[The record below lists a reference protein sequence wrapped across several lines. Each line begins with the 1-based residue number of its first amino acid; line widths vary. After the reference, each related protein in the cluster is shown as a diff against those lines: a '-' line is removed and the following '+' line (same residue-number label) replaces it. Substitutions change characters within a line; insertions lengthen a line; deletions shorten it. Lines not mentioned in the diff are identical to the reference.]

1 MASHLLD
8 TIDTKACLWLARGQL
23 RDIYQHPEMEDALIK
38 VIRPDRV
45 DPHGNVVG
53 WSRRKFFTERRFGV
67 YITFQR
73 EFREAF
79 KAARRLYERPDL
91 ALPFARPLG
100 VALTERGLGLIVE
113 KLTAPDGTL
122 APSVKQLLKEGHFS
136 LRHREALGRFFRLSA
151 ERHIVFG
158 DLNAGN
164 LVFVEDDAGG
174 RFVAIDGI
182 GEKTLIPVHEL
193 SRYLNARKLRRM
205 QRRLNTYVD
214 RRVAGAGNAMP
225 RTAEAGAEVPSARPE
240 RG

>member
-1 MASHLLD
+1 MASQLLD
-8 TIDTKACLWLARGQL
+8 TIDTKACRWLARGQL
-23 RDIYQHPEMEDALIK
+23 RDIYQHPEMENALIK

-45 DPHGNVVG
+45 DAHGNVVG

-79 KAARRLYERPDL
+79 KAARRLYGSPDL
-91 ALPFARPLG
+91 VLPFARPLG

-113 KLTAPDGTL
+113 KLTAPDGSL
-122 APSVKQLLKEGHFS
+122 APSVKQLLKEGLFTS
-136 LRHREALGRFFRLSA
+136 AHREALDQFFAAST
-151 ERHIVFG
+151 ENHIVFG

-164 LVFVEDDAGG
+164 LVFVEGAAGG

-193 SRYLNARKLRRM
+193 SRFLNARKLRRM
-205 QRRLNTYVD
+205 RRRLSAYID
-214 RRVAGAGNAMP
+214 RRVAQGETTKAP
-225 RTAEAGAEVPSARPE
+225 RATEIENLS
-240 RG
+240 RGSEWG